1 MPTYRVLHI
10 LKFFRP
16 QFTGEGV
23 FIERMS
29 PVLDVLR
36 RDTRHDMLATVTPDP
51 KTPYIARSTLTNVAY
66 LYRAGETQSF
76 PHLRLFWW
84 MLRSLWRYDV
94 VHFHTHADRFFL
106 SYLLAKLFG
115 RRLVLS
121 ATLNDS
127 VQGIIETYRPLY
139 RPLVRRLCRLFDAYV
154 SISPKLH
161 EETTPLVPCGR
172 AHLVPMGINIPEQN
186 TVPRAQARRTI
197 HITDETVMMICVGGI
212 CQRKDQLFLVRQVV
226 AMRDLDLTLVLV
238 GPVLELDYYAR
249 LQAVIDDA
257 GIGNRVIFAG
267 RVEEPWAHYA
277 ASDIMVF
284 ASKEEGF
291 GTAMIEGMAYG
302 MPIVARLLPGVNDAF
317 IEHGKSG
324 YLFAEDAQCE
334 GFLRELAQD
343 KARRQAFGATGRQFV
358 SAHYRMESIAAHYL
372 QIYGIPVTSDAIRP
386 ASSIQSDAGEEAMD
400 ELADAHRHV
409 LGYRAQISVTD
420 HRFHQ
425 PLELRADT
433 RPLLVV
439 LIDAEEDFD
448 WAKPLSRHAI
458 GVKSMARQHLA
469 HAIFDRYAVKPTYL
483 VDFPVASQAE
493 GFLPL
498 RDLLADARCEIGA
511 QMHPWVA
518 PPFVEPVT
526 TYDSFLCNLPMAL
539 QYAKIRRLKNEIEDK
554 IGVVPTMFRAGRYG
568 IGNRTAEILVD
579 LGFRI
584 DTSVVPRWSFA
595 EEGGP
600 DFSHHV
606 PAAYWANSDRTLL
619 ELPLSCDFVGK
630 AWLRQS
636 GVSRFAMCPS
646 SQKLRLP
653 GLLARMG
660 MLERIKLTPE
670 GMTLDEAKRLTRT
683 MLDDGQK
690 IFALSYHSP
699 SLNPGNTPYVR
710 YHADLAQFLAW
721 LDGYFEFFL
730 DNINGHVI
738 SGSEL
743 WSIAKE
749 GQAGLGTSPP
759 KQREVNSQSNEESV
773 VCASSVG

>member
-1 MPTYRVLHI
+1 MPTSRVLHV

-23 FIERMS
+23 FVERLS

-36 RDTRHDMLATVTPDP
+36 RDIHHDMLATLTPDP
-51 KTPYIARSTLTNVAY
+51 DTPYTARSTLKDVAY
-66 LYRAGETQSF
+66 LYRAGETQYF
-76 PHLRLFWW
+76 PHLRLLWW
-84 MLRSLWRYDV
+84 MLRYLWRYDV

-106 SYLLAKLFG
+106 SYFLAKLFG

-139 RPLVRRLCRLFDAYV
+139 RPLVRRLCRVFDAYV

-161 EETTPLVPCGR
+161 GETTPLVPSGR

-186 TVPRAQARRTI
+186 TVLRAQTRCTI
-197 HITDETVMMICVGGI
+197 GLADETIAMICVGGI
-212 CQRKDQLFLVRQVV
+212 CNRKDQLFLVRQVA

-238 GPVLELDYYAR
+238 GPVLEFDYYAR
-249 LQAVIDDA
+249 LQAVIGDA
-257 GIGNRVIFAG
+257 DIGNRVIFAG

-291 GTAMIEGMAYG
+291 GTAMIEGMAHG

-317 IEHGKSG
+317 VEHGKSG
-324 YLFAEDAQCE
+324 YLFAEDAHCE
-334 GFLRELAQD
+334 EFLRELARD
-343 KARRQAFGATGRQFV
+343 KTRRQAFGATGRQFV
-358 SAHYRMESIAAHYL
+358 FAHYRMESIAARYL
-372 QIYGIPVTSDAIRP
+372 QIYGVP
-386 ASSIQSDAGEEAMD
+386 ASSDAAIPAPSLQSDAGNGAMD

-425 PLELRADT
+425 PLELRAGT

-448 WAKPLSRHAI
+448 WAKPLSRHTV

-469 HAIFDRYAVKPTYL
+469 HAVFDRYGVKPTYL
-483 VDFPVASQAE
+483 VDFPVANQAE

-498 RDLLADARCEIGA
+498 RDLLAEARCEIGA

-526 TYDSFLCNLPMAL
+526 PYSSYLCNLPVAL
-539 QYAKIRRLKNEIEDK
+539 QYAKIRRLKNEIEDM
-554 IGVVPTMFRAGRYG
+554 IGVVPIMFRAGRYG

-579 LGFRI
+579 LGFCI

-600 DFSHHV
+600 DFSRHV
-606 PAAYWANSDRTLL
+606 PAAYWADSDRKLL

-636 GVSRFAMCPS
+636 GVGRFAMHPLN
-646 SQKLRLP
+646 QKLRLP
-653 GLLARMG
+653 GLLARAG

-683 MLDDGQK
+683 MLGGGRK
-690 IFALSYHSP
+690 IFTLSYHSP
-699 SLNPGNTPYVR
+699 SLEPGNTPYVQD
-710 YHADLAQFLAW
+710 HADLAEFLTW

-730 DNINGHVI
+730 GDIKGEVI

-743 WSIAKE
+743 WSLAKE
-749 GQAGLGTSPP
+749 GQAGLGASPP
-759 KQREVNSQSNEESV
+759 
-773 VCASSVG
+773 